1 MAMYYY
7 ASKISAIACGTRC
20 RQSVL
25 QKSRGQR
32 DRDKHEEFLKQK
44 EFNDKVEIS
53 FNPKVSDP
61 IKSNSAENGGNGSTN
76 NSGGAEN
83 CPYVSIGDIDFQN
96 SELEVDPSGIVYAAD
111 GITIASGPLESLVD
125 LLMPNTTNHLDEG
138 FVYSF
143 LLSSRLFIRPHEI
156 LGKLLSSVPEEEP
169 LDRLVYLL
177 SEWTRKFPYD
187 FRDENIMTHVKHIV
201 SRCSNTRLEEVVSVM
216 LSALLKRLTDL
227 EQHEKYL
234 RAGQQNSSD
243 DGKTDSIECSSP
255 SEFAQLLCRV
265 EKKLAK
271 HVGPEEFLQCSSTIL
286 VDKQIKKSDLPQFP
300 SSGPPGCQDA
310 KKTCNLEAYLEWS
323 AKLRRF
329 VSNEIL
335 QCSDIQNRSKMV
347 ELWSGTAQYC
357 LAVGNY
363 NSATAI
369 LEALES
375 PSIIRLKETWGHL
388 AGTAEQLNC
397 MLKHAEGSGDLWNKQ
412 LISPCTRRGSLISTS
427 SKQKP
432 NDWVV
437 IPVFSDIVKLAL
449 EAREDCLIRLPN
461 GDLNI
466 TAFNRLAAIVKAYAN
481 HMADV
486 KLPLSEAGEYEDIL
500 RYLQKTTFLSDSE

>member
-335 QCSDIQNRSKMV
+335 Q
-347 ELWSGTAQYC
+347 
-357 LAVGNY
+357 
-363 NSATAI
+363 
-369 LEALES
+369 
-375 PSIIRLKETWGHL
+375 WGHL

-500 RYLQKTTFLSDSE
+500 RYLQKTTFLSDSDLMLASFECEDSTQAEKLMYDC